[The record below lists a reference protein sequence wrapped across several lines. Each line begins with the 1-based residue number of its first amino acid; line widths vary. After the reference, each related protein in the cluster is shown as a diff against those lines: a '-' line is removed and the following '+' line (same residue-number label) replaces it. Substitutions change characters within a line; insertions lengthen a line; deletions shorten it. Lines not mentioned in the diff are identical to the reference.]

1 MIIQK
6 LLVLGV
12 LKTYPEFNCA
22 NLVWNRFEIDFEI
35 SSVKI
40 RNVVRNYSINQ
51 ILVIIWDQHINKC
64 FGSYHRYINSLLA
77 IEYIK
82 CNSISWIWFES
93 ITKVFQK
100 YF

>member
-1 MIIQK
+1 MSKIVYSKSNLLKIKFSVIIQK

-40 RNVVRNYSINQ
+40 RNVVRNYSIKSNFR
-51 ILVIIWDQHINKC
+51 IYMR
-64 FGSYHRYINSLLA
+64 STY
-77 IEYIK
+77 
-82 CNSISWIWFES
+82 
-93 ITKVFQK
+93 
-100 YF
+100 